1 MRHDYLQSG
10 GRIDL
15 RPLSEEDA
23 QKMRLLRNR
32 NTKSFLD
39 SAQITEDAQKAWYQ
53 KYLEKPGDYM
63 FSVYLSGTEQ
73 WVGAV
78 GIYGVDQE
86 AKSAEFGRI
95 LIDKEAAQMGGLGV
109 DTTLAACRFAFDQ
122 LGMDAVYL
130 DVFTD
135 NIPAV
140 RTYEKAGFS
149 TIADNNDNNGRT
161 LRRMVIKK

>member
-1 MRHDYLQSG
+1 MKHVFFQSW

-15 RPLSEEDA
+15 RPLSAEDA
-23 QKMRLLRNR
+23 QKMRLLRNK

-39 SAQITEDAQKAWYQ
+39 SNQITEDAQKAWYQ
-53 KYLEKPGDYM
+53 KYLEKCGDYM
-63 FSVYLSGTEQ
+63 FSVYLTGTGQ

-78 GIYGVDQE
+78 GIYDVNQE

-109 DTTLAACRFAFDQ
+109 DTTRAACQFAFEQ
-122 LGMDAVYL
+122 LGMNTVYL

-135 NIPAV
+135 NILAV
-140 RTYEKAGFS
+140 RTYEKSGFS
-149 TIADNNDNNGRT
+149 TIQDSSDTSGRV
-161 LRRMVIKK
+161 LRRMAIKK